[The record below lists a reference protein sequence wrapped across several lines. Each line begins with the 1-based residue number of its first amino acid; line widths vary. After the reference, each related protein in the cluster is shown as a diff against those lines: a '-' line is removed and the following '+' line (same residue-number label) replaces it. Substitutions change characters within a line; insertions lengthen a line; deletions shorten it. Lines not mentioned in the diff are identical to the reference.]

1 MAKGKKNEEVIVE
14 APVVE
19 EVITPA
25 KHPLAEKLTTIGEQ
39 ITASGMF
46 LNHASF
52 IEDLSDWIAQ
62 DRGRFEGY
70 SMRQIFEDFSDHSQM
85 FVTEKDNISDLVTE
99 KLEAEV
105 KTIRKSTEDKHTLQ
119 IIKNGKKQTIYVE
132 NKEGEY
138 FWGIG
143 NMEIDKL

>member
-85 FVTEKDNISDLVTE
+85 FVTEKDVKWSEKEMLRIAKLGAMRIYGLKAKIS
-99 KLEAEV
+99 
-105 KTIRKSTEDKHTLQ
+105 
-119 IIKNGKKQTIYVE
+119 
-132 NKEGEY
+132 
-138 FWGIG
+138 
-143 NMEIDKL
+143 